1 MTSTQ
6 NDFSGNYFITPDVP
20 VNFGILINNPSQILS
35 DMVAGGIYF
44 QEHGDNDTIFISAEK
59 YLISIYKSLANQ
71 KLMMNFTARM
81 TEISSQQKIRWVHR
95 SLALSMDFTN
105 ALKSIGLPA
114 TIPDDWSNLTAINQA
129 LAPYYIQVHQQLAC
143 EFCPG

>member
-1 MTSTQ
+1 MTSA
-6 NDFSGNYFITPDVP
+6 NDFSGNYAVTPDIL
-20 VNFGILINNPSQILS
+20 VNMGILIPNASATLS
-35 DMVAGGIYF
+35 TMVANGIYF
-44 QEHGDNDTIFISAEK
+44 QEFGDNDIILISAEK
-59 YLISIYKSLANQ
+59 YLISVYKSLANP

-81 TEISSQQKIRWVHR
+81 TEINSQQKVRWVHR

-129 LAPYYIQVHQQLAC
+129 LAPYYIQVLSTL
-143 EFCPG
+143 